1 MTTSTTTTSTTDVLI
16 VGAGPAG
23 LTLAADLLRRGI
35 AVRLIDQAA
44 APSATSRA
52 TSLTSRT
59 LEVLDD
65 LGVAS
70 AVLDTGIR
78 ITDTEAYQGGHRTF
92 RISFPDSDTTRF
104 PFLLNNSQRETERV
118 LTDLVTAHG
127 GRVERERPLTG
138 FRQDR
143 DGVVAQVGG
152 PGGDVEVI
160 RAAWMVGA
168 DGGRSTVRRTLGVP
182 FSGDSL
188 EETIVL
194 ADVLVDWDLPAD
206 RLYSWFNA
214 DGALLAFPFTEPER
228 WRITAALSPAETADG
243 RFVENSV
250 DRFTELYRRRTG
262 DTSTRF
268 RDMQGFS
275 VYRVNQRLADQYR
288 RGRVLLAGDAA
299 HVHTPAGGFG
309 MNTGIQDAY
318 SLGWRLA
325 LAVRGG
331 DERLVDEYE
340 RERRPVAEALLGST
354 NGLQRLYGIRHRT
367 AQRARDTLLQ
377 FLLDL
382 GPLRRAFFARAGQLD
397 ITYSTARGL
406 PWSTGARVGDRA
418 PDGPAR
424 TWPGG
429 GVTRLHDHLRGTQP
443 TLVVLEGHPAGRGHR
458 DLAVLNALAG
468 QVAASGTP
476 VVRVV
481 AAGSTVATSPVS
493 GVTLVDGQDVLHR
506 RFGTTAPT
514 AVLIRPDGHIARIAG
529 RSGAAGI
536 RTALRS
542 MLLENEREPN
552 PNGVLLDGEG
562 ASVPATVREGSLSA
576 GSNRG
581 GCR

>member
-1 MTTSTTTTSTTDVLI
+1 MERPLPPERQRSLLPTSATTTTSTTDVLI
-16 VGAGPAG
+16 VGAGPVG

-44 APSATSRA
+44 TPATSTRA

-65 LGVAS
+65 LGVA
-70 AVLDTGIR
+70 ATMLETGIR
-78 ITDTEAYQGGHRTF
+78 ITDTEAYQGRDRTF
-92 RISFPDSDTTRF
+92 RLSFPDSDATRF

-118 LTDLVTAHG
+118 LIDLVSAHG
-127 GRVERERPLTG
+127 GRVERERQLTG

-143 DGVVAQVGG
+143 DSVIAQVGG

-214 DGALLAFPFTEPER
+214 DGALLAFPFTEPGR
-228 WRITAALSPAETADG
+228 WRITGALSPAETADG
-243 RFVENSV
+243 RFVEESLE
-250 DRFTELYRRRTG
+250 RFTELYRRRTG
-262 DTSTRF
+262 DTDTRLH
-268 RDMQGFS
+268 DMAGFS
-275 VYRVNQRLADQYR
+275 VYRVNQRLADHYR

-325 LAVRGG
+325 LALRGG
-331 DERLVDEYE
+331 DDEIVDGYE

-354 NGLQRLYGIRHRT
+354 GGLQRLYSVRNHT
-367 AQRARDTLLQ
+367 VQQLRDTSLQ

-382 GPLRRAFFARAGQLD
+382 PPLRRAFFARAGQLD
-397 ITYSTARGL
+397 ISYRASGRM
-406 PWSTGARVGDRA
+406 PWSTGARVGDRS

-424 TWPGG
+424 
-429 GVTRLHDHLRGTQP
+429 
-443 TLVVLEGHPAGRGHR
+443 
-458 DLAVLNALAG
+458 
-468 QVAASGTP
+468 
-476 VVRVV
+476 
-481 AAGSTVATSPVS
+481 
-493 GVTLVDGQDVLHR
+493 
-506 RFGTTAPT
+506 
-514 AVLIRPDGHIARIAG
+514 
-529 RSGAAGI
+529 
-536 RTALRS
+536 
-542 MLLENEREPN
+542 
-552 PNGVLLDGEG
+552 
-562 ASVPATVREGSLSA
+562 
-576 GSNRG
+576 
-581 GCR
+581 